1 MEENKTPLEETEK
14 EAPPAENAEGKTA
27 NAAEEAAPE
36 TLPEEGHKHKKE
48 EKREIAVLREK
59 AAELEKT
66 LAEEKE
72 KYLRMFAEY
81 DNFRKRS
88 QKERDGIYTDAV
100 SDVVK
105 QILPIADNLERAGR
119 YSEGDGEKVAEGL
132 RLTMNALNEC
142 LSKLGVTAFGAPGD
156 KFDPNLHN
164 AIMHEEDEAKGEGEI
179 IEVFQPGYKRG
190 DKIIRYAM
198 VKVAN

>member
-1 MEENKTPLEETEK
+1 MENEKTPVEETEK
-14 EAPPAENAEGKTA
+14 AAPVAETPGTP
-27 NAAEEAAPE
+27 AAEPADVKAPAG
-36 TLPEEGHKHKKE
+36 EEKKHKE
-48 EKREIAVLREK
+48 TKREIAVLREK
-59 AAELEKT
+59 VAEIEKA
-66 LAEEKE
+66 LSEEKE

-81 DNFRKRS
+81 DNFRRRS
-88 QKERDGIYTDAV
+88 QKEREGIYTDAV
-100 SDVVK
+100 SDVVG

-119 YSEGDGEKVAEGL
+119 YSEGEKVAEGL

-142 LSKLGVTAFGAPGD
+142 LSKLGVTVFGAAGD

-164 AIMHEEDEAKGEGEI
+164 AIMHEEDESKGEGEI
-179 IEVFQPGYKRG
+179 VEVFQPGYKRG

>member
-1 MEENKTPLEETEK
+1 MEEKKTPVEETEK
-14 EAPPAENAEGKTA
+14 EAP
-27 NAAEEAAPE
+27 AADAKGTPVTEPTEAKKSDGGEEK
-36 TLPEEGHKHKKE
+36 KHKE
-48 EKREIAVLREK
+48 TKRELAQLREK
-59 AAELEKT
+59 VSEIEKS
-66 LAEEKE
+66 LADEKE

-81 DNFRKRS
+81 DNFRRRS
-88 QKERDGIYTDAV
+88 QKEREGIYTDAV
-100 SDVVK
+100 SDVVG
-105 QILPIADNLERAGR
+105 QILPIADNLERAGK
-119 YSEGDGEKVAEGL
+119 YSDGEKVAEGL

-164 AIMHEEDEAKGEGEI
+164 AIMHEEDETKGEGEI
-179 IEVFQPGYKRG
+179 VEVFQPGYKRG

>member
-1 MEENKTPLEETEK
+1 MEEKKTPVEETEK
-14 EAPPAENAEGKTA
+14 EAPAADAKETPVTEPAEAKKPDGG
-27 NAAEEAAPE
+27 EEK
-36 TLPEEGHKHKKE
+36 KHKE
-48 EKREIAVLREK
+48 TKRELAQLREK
-59 AAELEKT
+59 VSEIEKS
-66 LAEEKE
+66 LADEKE

-81 DNFRKRS
+81 DNFRRRS
-88 QKERDGIYTDAV
+88 QKEREGIYTDAV
-100 SDVVK
+100 SDVVG
-105 QILPIADNLERAGR
+105 QILPIADNLERAGK
-119 YSEGDGEKVAEGL
+119 YSDGEKVAEGL

-164 AIMHEEDEAKGEGEI
+164 AIMHEEDETKGEGEI
-179 IEVFQPGYKRG
+179 VEVFQPGYKRG